1 MTTTDEQSYT
11 LLTCRLDPLASPLPV
26 GSNIAPPADGRP
38 ATVVLAVTPDAA
50 ADVEAMEE
58 GSWDVIDHTTGIA
71 WTIQIAPTAR
81 GGRAPIDREEA
92 VGPVSRFVAYPSDE
106 QPAPAEQKGPDL
118 AALAQGLAAVVPD
131 EPEEV
136 HVITDVPDP
145 DAPEPGQVEL
155 IGFAVLLEDSDHVL
169 VPPGTDVRPDYPLVA
184 TLTIPKQVADTLTA
198 AYLTGG
204 EHEVTTIDTTT
215 GAEWV
220 LYLGPEPTDG
230 TPREFRGRPV
240 VTPPQAADVPDL
252 APALP
257 PLPEVPEGAA
267 GLISGTLWN
276 GNHTPIP
283 AGTVW
288 QHGLVFLALDSDQ
301 FETLTADIEEDT
313 EHRGVID
320 RTTGARWT
328 VTAHA
333 SWHADPAKRFKLA
346 PAPTPVES
354 NDPVPAPVEPDQ
366 RAIELAQAR
375 ADFAMHANGLAE
387 ALQRIERLL

>member
-1 MTTTDEQSYT
+1 MTATDEQSYT

-58 GSWDVIDHTTGIA
+58 GSWDVIDHTTGTA

-92 VGPVSRFVAYPSDE
+92 VAPVSRFVAYPSDE
-106 QPAPAEQKGPDL
+106 QPPPAEQKGPDL

-131 EPEEV
+131 EPEPAEEV

-145 DAPEPGQVEL
+145 DAPEPGQAEWT
-155 IGFAVLLEDSDHVL
+155 GFAVWLEDSDHVL
-169 VPPGTDVRPDYPLVA
+169 VPPGTDMHPGYPLLA
-184 TLTIPKQVADTLTA
+184 TLTIPKQVADN
-198 AYLTGG
+198 LTGAYNDG
-204 EHEVTTIDTTT
+204 ADCEVTTIDNRT
-215 GAEWV
+215 GAEWL
-220 LYLGPEPTDG
+220 LYLAPEPTDG
-230 TPREFRGRPV
+230 TPREYRGRPV
-240 VTPPQAADVPDL
+240 VTPPQSVDVPE
-252 APALP
+252 LP
-257 PLPEVPEGAA
+257 GLPEIPDGAH
-267 GLISGTLWN
+267 GMISGTLWN

-288 QHGLVFLALDSDQ
+288 QHGLVFLALDRDQ
-301 FETLTADIEEDT
+301 FEALDSDIEQDI

-320 RTTGARWT
+320 RNTGARWT
-328 VTAHA
+328 VTARA
-333 SWHADPAKRFKLA
+333 SWGDARSERFKLA
-346 PAPTPVES
+346 PAPSSVAS
-354 NDPVPAPVEPDQ
+354 NDPVPAPSGPDQ
-366 RAIELAQAR
+366 RAIELAEAR